1 VKRVLAQERVVL
13 HQFHAPGRVPAVLRD
28 EENKTRRRQRALETL
43 KRDDVARVDASRL
56 TRSRVHIARTRASSN
71 TRAQTR
77 ARALAHRIDVPFA

>member
-1 VKRVLAQERVVL
+1 MLAQERVVL
-13 HQFHAPGRVPAVLRD
+13 HQFHAPGRVPAVLCVKA
-28 EENKTRRRQRALETL
+28 NKTKRQRALETL